1 MSERV
6 LGVFAKW
13 PVPGAVKTR
22 LGLSPRRAAEAAH
35 AFLCDTLARLAR
47 LDARRVLAF
56 TPPEAEGD
64 FAALAGERYT
74 LTGQG
79 EGDLGARLARFF
91 AGQLAAG
98 ARHLVVV
105 GSDSP
110 TLPVEHVEAAF
121 AALQTANVVLG
132 PATDG
137 GYYLL
142 GCGAWPLPPLFD
154 GVAWSGSSVLA
165 DTVARLADPG
175 WRLAVLPPWYDVDA
189 PEGWAMLRGHVA
201 ALRRAGI
208 DPGVPQTEALL
219 QET

>member
-1 MSERV
+1 VSQRV

-22 LGLSPRRAAEAAH
+22 LGLSPQGAAEAAR
-35 AFLCDTLARLAR
+35 AFLRDTLDRLAG
-47 LDARRVLAF
+47 LDARRMLVFSPA
-56 TPPEAEGD
+56 EAEAD
-64 FAALAGERYT
+64 FAALAGQRYT
-74 LTGQG
+74 LAAQG
-79 EGDLGARLARFF
+79 KGDLGARLARFF
-91 AGQLAAG
+91 LGQCDAG
-98 ARHLVVV
+98 ARQTVVV

-121 AALQTANVVLG
+121 AALQTADVVLG

-142 GCGAWPLPPLFD
+142 GCGPRLPPVFD
-154 GVAWSGSSVLA
+154 GIAWSGSTVLA

-175 WRLAVLPPWYDVDA
+175 WRLTVLPPWYDVDT

-208 DPGVPQTEALL
+208 DPGVGHTEALL